1 MFHRLRLA
9 LACVLLCGGGAT
21 AHAAGRVEL
30 EIATQRGAPLTA
42 AQTWQQ
48 VLAEAGADGIRIAE
62 ARGGEE
68 PAIEQLGTEDEPVYR
83 VTGILTARDVLI
95 LPGGKFTPRD
105 RGRLQEWITRLR
117 EQGLSESGGDAPF
130 GLPARQLE
138 AVRADLGQ
146 AVRSATRDQS
156 AADVVAALASRLTY
170 DLQLEAEDQ
179 ALLAEAP
186 PCADEFQGLA
196 AGTALAAV
204 LRNAGLALVP
214 SAAGGQL
221 QYSVASAGSVED
233 AWPAGWPAEG
243 KPIDVLPTLLE
254 FVNAEIADIPLAE
267 AVAGVAERIGAPV
280 VYDQIALA
288 FHEIDLALPVS
299 QAKTRTTCTQ
309 LLRRLLFQGKLKHEL
324 RIDDGGRPFL
334 WITTLKPVR

>member
-1 MFHRLRLA
+1 MSRCLSLG
-9 LACVLLCGGGAT
+9 LACLSMCYCGAT
-21 AHAAGRVEL
+21 VLAAGRVEL
-30 EIATQRGAPLTA
+30 EVATQRGAPLTA

-48 VLAEAGADGIRIAE
+48 VLAEAGADGIRIYE
-62 ARGGEE
+62 AQGGEE
-68 PAIEQLGTEDEPVYR
+68 PTIEQAGTDAEPVYR
-83 VTGILTARDVLI
+83 VLGILTARDVLI
-95 LPGGKFTPRD
+95 LPGGKFSARD
-105 RGRLQEWITRLR
+105 RGRLQEWISRLR
-117 EQGLSESGGDAPF
+117 EQGPMESAGAPF
-130 GLPARQLE
+130 GLSARQLE

-156 AADVVAALASRLTY
+156 AEEVVAALASRLQH
-170 DLQLEAEDQ
+170 DLQLEAEDR
-179 ALLAEAP
+179 ALLADAP

-196 AGTALAAV
+196 VGTALAAV
-204 LRNAGLALVP
+204 LRNAGLVLVP

-221 QYSVASAGSVED
+221 QYRVVSAGSTED
-233 AWPAGWPAEG
+233 AWPAGWPAEA

-254 FVNAEIADIPLAE
+254 FVNAEIEDIPLVE

-280 VYDQIALA
+280 VYDQVALA
-288 FHEIDLALPVS
+288 FHEIDLTLPVS
-299 QAKTRTTCTQ
+299 QAKTRTPCTQ